1 TSPGVPS
8 NLNNWDT
15 ALSQPFDLSIHDFNR
30 FFNKLKLVI
39 KVKSI
44 QRNG

>member
-8 NLNNWDT
+8 NLDYWN
-15 ALSQPFDLSIHDFNR
+15 AASLQPFNFTVYDFYR
-30 FFNKLKLVI
+30 LFEKLKLVI